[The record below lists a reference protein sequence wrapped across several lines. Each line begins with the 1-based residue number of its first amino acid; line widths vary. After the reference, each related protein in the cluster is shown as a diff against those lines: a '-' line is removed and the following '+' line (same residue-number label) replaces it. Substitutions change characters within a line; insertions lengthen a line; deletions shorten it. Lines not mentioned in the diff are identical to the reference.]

1 MSFPDANL
9 LVDAYENPETRSR
22 YESLVVDAVLDPV
35 GRVELNAFYNRL
47 NLVAKAL
54 FQVLYWDLFRK
65 RTVEIDP
72 CTWTVDALGARVDF
86 PLRSENLWL
95 NWGLSV
101 SFLGHDLGLKEFY
114 HRVIESRFRPRTFL
128 DVGGNYGTH
137 SLFFLSQGV
146 PTVTFEPN
154 PSCVQHFRSL
164 LEFNRLHGD
173 IVAAAVGAE
182 ASEAILSFPERETW
196 LGSVS
201 VGSGVGGDVH
211 DNVSTV
217 KVPVVTL
224 DAVVEERGLEPG
236 LIKIDTEG
244 FEVPVLQ
251 GSKKTL
257 ETHRPIVVFESNT
270 PAERQEIYREFQ
282 ALGFGIYSLDGS
294 LFEGPSLLSQE
305 ALVLDRQA
313 NFVALHREHALL
325 K

>member
-22 YESLVVDAVLDPV
+22 YEALVVDAVLDPV
-35 GRVELNAFYNRL
+35 ARAELNAFYNRL

-65 RTVEIDP
+65 RTVEIEP

-114 HRVIESRFRPRTFL
+114 YRVIESRFRPRAFL

-146 PTVTFEPN
+146 PTVTLEPN
-154 PSCVQHFRSL
+154 PGCVQHFRSL
-164 LEFNRLHGD
+164 LEFNRLRGD

-182 ASEAILSFPERETW
+182 SSEATLSFPERETW

-201 VGSGVGGDVH
+201 VGSDGEGQPQE
-211 DNVSTV
+211 NMSTV

-224 DAVVEERGLEPG
+224 DSVVEERELEPG

-244 FEVPVLQ
+244 FEVPVLH

-257 ETHRPIVVFESNT
+257 ETHRPMVVFESNT
-270 PAERQEIYREFQ
+270 PVERQEIYREFQ
-282 ALGFGIYSLDGS
+282 ALGFGIYSLNGA
-294 LFEGPSLLSQE
+294 LFEGPSPLSE
-305 ALVLDRQA
+305 DALIRDSQA